1 MVRSAA
7 VLTAAVLAAA
17 APAWAQ
23 TPAAPPRAR
32 EASVGVPPALVE
44 AARAPA
50 HVAYTGEQVIVT
62 WDGRN
67 VSASLVRIEYDPA
80 GWSRLDYRAVGP
92 AGRWTVWR
100 RGADEIRFDPLRRT
114 GSRTTRLPIDG
125 DAMTGSHLPWLMEN
139 YRISTRPDSLLGRR
153 ATRMD
158 FVPLAGDRPARR
170 IDVDNATGVV
180 LRSERLGPA
189 GRIGETTIFLAFE
202 VKPVGWRS
210 GEAPPSDLRLVER
223 PAPRPAGSTASGY
236 PPLRVALP
244 TGFHKVGEYLT
255 AGSDPVRQT
264 VYSDGAATL
273 VVYQRRGAVAAPPQG
288 SRVVNTAGGPVWVH
302 TFGLRTLV
310 HWAHDGRIVT
320 VVGDVS
326 PQSLLTTAERTGVA
340 STPRLWDRLVAWVAH
355 LIASL

>member
-17 APAWAQ
+17 APALAQ
-23 TPAAPPRAR
+23 SPAVPAA
-32 EASVGVPPALVE
+32 LLE

-50 HVAYTGEQVIVT
+50 HVAYAGEQVIVT

-67 VSASLVRIEYDPA
+67 VSASLVHIEYDPA

-100 RGADEIRFDPLRRT
+100 RGADEIRFDPVRRT
-114 GSRTTRLPIDG
+114 GSRTTRLPVDG
-125 DAMTGSHLPWLMEN
+125 DAMTGGHLPWLMEN
-139 YRISTRPDSLLGRR
+139 YRISTLPNSLLGRR

-202 VKPVGWRS
+202 AKPVGWRS
-210 GEAPPSDLRLVER
+210 GETPPSDVRLVER
-223 PAPRPAGSTASGY
+223 PAPRPAASTASGP

-255 AGSDPVRQT
+255 AGRDPVRQT
-264 VYSDGAATL
+264 VYSDGVATL

-288 SRVVNTAGGPVWVH
+288 SHVVYTAGGPVWVH

-326 PQSLLTTAERTGVA
+326 PQSLLATAERTGVA
-340 STPRLWDRLVAWVAH
+340 STPRLWDRLVAWFAN